1 MATSLKGSTLKKIVY
16 LAAAI
21 FLATVFLAAC
31 GGDPEATATPEP
43 PPPTSTADPTAT
55 PTATSTAE
63 PTATPTATSTAE
75 PTATPTATSTAEPTA
90 TPTATSTAEP
100 TATPTATSTAEP
112 TATPTATSTAEPTA
126 TPTAVPTSVPDPAAS
141 ISPDAEVSDEGALSV
156 ECPLDG
162 TLDSAVAIS
171 SCSALAVQQ
180 VNSFSFN
187 AEIDL
192 LALFPVEET
201 GGDEGSIQLS
211 GSMVQPGRLRFQ
223 INMGLDAEMIE
234 INGVIV
240 GNDTYVQDPESRLWF
255 KGAPPDAD
263 FLASLQMVGM
273 LMLPTDPAISL
284 NGTIDL
290 DDGSM
295 AYLIVSDQPAQQ
307 GSGAGF
313 PLGSDNAVTRVVG
326 VADFLPREV
335 RVAAEGLDG
344 ETRDFITISYHGYNE
359 AAEIE
364 PPADY
369 LPLPDEAMDPGT
381 PGSPMVMGLTRNDDG
396 DVEVMFSE
404 PVFVEGDV
412 ELYVLDPETG
422 GWGLPLLGGS
432 GTDTLTFDADAEDRP
447 SLVLGESQIAGF
459 SFHDSDSNL
468 VDSEGTWV
476 NLNFDFWTYE

>member
-1 MATSLKGSTLKKIVY
+1 MKKIVY

-31 GGDPEATATPEP
+31 GGDPEATSTPEP
-43 PPPTSTADPTAT
+43 PPL
-55 PTATSTAE
+55 TSTAE
-63 PTATPTATSTAE
+63 PTAE
-75 PTATPTATSTAEPTA
+75 PTP
-90 TPTATSTAEP
+90 
-100 TATPTATSTAEP
+100 
-112 TATPTATSTAEPTA
+112 
-126 TPTAVPTSVPDPAAS
+126 TPTAVPTSVPTPAAS
-141 ISPDAEVSDEGALSV
+141 STPAAEVSDRGALSE
-156 ECPLDG
+156 ECPPDG

-187 AEIDL
+187 AEIEL
-192 LALFPVEET
+192 LALFPVGET

-211 GSMVQPGRLRFQ
+211 GSIVQPGRLRFQ
-223 INMGLDAEMIE
+223 INLGPEAGMIE
-234 INGVIV
+234 FSGVIV
-240 GNDTYVQDPESRLWF
+240 GNDTYVQDPESRQWF
-255 KGAPPDAD
+255 KGVPPDD
-263 FLASLQMVGM
+263 DLLSSLQMVGM

-284 NGTIDL
+284 KGTIDL
-290 DDGSM
+290 DDGSK
-295 AYLIVSDQPAQQ
+295 AYLIVSEQSAQ
-307 GSGAGF
+307 GGGAGLPF
-313 PLGSDNAVTRVVG
+313 GAGSTVTRVVG
-326 VADFLPREV
+326 VADFLTREV

-344 ETRDFITISYHGYNE
+344 ETRDFITINYHGYNE

-369 LPLPDEAMDPGT
+369 LPLPDEATDTGT
-381 PGSPMVMGLTRNDDG
+381 PGSPMVMGLARNDDG
-396 DVEVMFSE
+396 DVEVMFNE

-447 SLVLGESQIAGF
+447 SLILGESQLAGF
-459 SFHDSDSNL
+459 SFPDSGSNL

>member
-1 MATSLKGSTLKKIVY
+1 MKKIVY

-21 FLATVFLAAC
+21 FLVTVFLAAC
-31 GGDPEATATPEP
+31 GGDPQATSTPEP
-43 PPPTSTADPTAT
+43 PPPTQ
-55 PTATSTAE
+55 TAE
-63 PTATPTATSTAE
+63 PTAE
-75 PTATPTATSTAEPTA
+75 PTAAPAAAPTAA
-90 TPTATSTAEP
+90 
-100 TATPTATSTAEP
+100 
-112 TATPTATSTAEPTA
+112 
-126 TPTAVPTSVPDPAAS
+126 PTSVPTPAAS
-141 ISPDAEVSDEGALSV
+141 STPDAEASDQGALSV
-156 ECPLDG
+156 ECPPDG

-201 GGDEGSIQLS
+201 GGDQGSLRLS
-211 GSMVQPGRLRFQ
+211 GSIIQPDRLRFQ
-223 INMGLDAEMIE
+223 INLGPEAGMIE
-234 INGVIV
+234 FSGVIV

-255 KGAPPDAD
+255 KGVPPDD
-263 FLASLQMVGM
+263 DLLSSLQMVGM
-273 LMLPTDPAISL
+273 LMLPTEPAISL

-295 AYLIVSDQPAQQ
+295 AYLIVSDQPPQQ
-307 GSGAGF
+307 GSGAGLPF
-313 PLGSDNAVTRVVG
+313 SSGSTVTRAVG
-326 VADFLPREV
+326 VADFLTREV
-335 RVAAEGLDG
+335 RVAAEGSDG
-344 ETRDFITISYHGYNE
+344 EPRDFITINYHGYNE

-404 PVFVEGDV
+404 PVLVEGDV

-459 SFHDSDSNL
+459 SFPDSDSNL

>member
-1 MATSLKGSTLKKIVY
+1 MKKIVY

-31 GGDPEATATPEP
+31 GGDPEATSTPGP
-43 PPPTSTADPTAT
+43 PPPTSTA
-55 PTATSTAE
+55 E
-63 PTATPTATSTAE
+63 PTDE
-75 PTATPTATSTAEPTA
+75 PTP
-90 TPTATSTAEP
+90 
-100 TATPTATSTAEP
+100 
-112 TATPTATSTAEPTA
+112 
-126 TPTAVPTSVPDPAAS
+126 TPTAVPTSVPTPAAS
-141 ISPDAEVSDEGALSV
+141 STPAAEVSDQGALSV
-156 ECPLDG
+156 ECPPDG

-187 AEIDL
+187 AQIDL

-223 INMGLDAEMIE
+223 INMGLDAEMTE

-240 GNDTYVQDPESRLWF
+240 GNDTYVQDPESSLWF
-255 KGAPPDAD
+255 KGTPPDDD

-284 NGTIDL
+284 DGTIDL
-290 DDGSM
+290 DDGSK
-295 AYLIVSDQPAQQ
+295 AYLIFSEQSAQ
-307 GSGAGF
+307 GGGAGLPF
-313 PLGSDNAVTRVVG
+313 GAGSTVTRVVG
-326 VADFLPREV
+326 VADFLTREV

-369 LPLPDEAMDPGT
+369 LPLPDEATDTGT
-381 PGSPMVMGLTRNDDG
+381 PGSPMVMGLARNDDG
-396 DVEVMFSE
+396 DVEVMFNE

-447 SLVLGESQIAGF
+447 SLILGESQLAGF
-459 SFHDSDSNL
+459 SFPDSDSNL

>member
-1 MATSLKGSTLKKIVY
+1 MKKIVY

-21 FLATVFLAAC
+21 FLAMVVLAAC

-43 PPPTSTADPTAT
+43 RPPS
-55 PTATSTAE
+55 STAE
-63 PTATPTATSTAE
+63 PTATPEPRPPSSTAE
-75 PTATPTATSTAEPTA
+75 PTATPELPSPTSTAEPTSTPEPPPPTSTAEPTA
-90 TPTATSTAEP
+90 
-100 TATPTATSTAEP
+100 
-112 TATPTATSTAEPTA
+112 
-126 TPTAVPTSVPDPAAS
+126 VPAPDPAAG
-141 ISPDAEVSDEGALSV
+141 ISPDAEVSDEGVLSM

-180 VNSFSFN
+180 VSSFSFN
-187 AEIDL
+187 AEMDL

-201 GGDEGSIQLS
+201 GGDEGSIRLS
-211 GSMVQPGRLRFQ
+211 GSVVQPDRLRFQ
-223 INMGLDAEMIE
+223 ITLGPDAEMVE
-234 INGVIV
+234 VNGVIV
-240 GNDTYVQDPESRLWF
+240 GSETYVQDPESRLWF

-273 LMLPTDPAISL
+273 LMLPTDPAVSL
-284 NGTIDL
+284 NGAIDL
-290 DDGSM
+290 DDGSI
-295 AYLIVSDQPAQQ
+295 AYLIVSDQPAQ

-313 PLGSDNAVTRVVG
+313 PLGEGGSVTRVVG
-326 VADFLPREV
+326 VADFLIREV

-344 ETRDFITISYHGYNE
+344 ESRDFITISYHSYNE
-359 AAEIE
+359 PVEIE

-369 LPLPDEAMDPGT
+369 LLLPDEAVDTGAPG
-381 PGSPMVMGLTRNDDG
+381 PSMVAGLTRNDDG

-447 SLVLGESQIAGF
+447 SLVLGESQIAGL
-459 SFHDSDSNL
+459 SFPDSDSNL
-468 VDSEGTWV
+468 MDSEGTWV
-476 NLNFDFWTYE
+476 NLNLDFWTYE

>member
-43 PPPTSTADPTAT
+43 PPPTSTA
-55 PTATSTAE
+55 E

-75 PTATPTATSTAEPTA
+75 PTATPTATPTAEPTA
-90 TPTATSTAEP
+90 TPTATS
-100 TATPTATSTAEP
+100 
-112 TATPTATSTAEPTA
+112 
-126 TPTAVPTSVPDPAAS
+126 TSVPDPAAS

-180 VNSFSFN
+180 VNSFFFN

-313 PLGSDNAVTRVVG
+313 PLGSGSAVTRVVG

>member
-1 MATSLKGSTLKKIVY
+1 MKKIVY

-31 GGDPEATATPEP
+31 GGDPQATSTPEP
-43 PPPTSTADPTAT
+43 PPPTSTAQ
-55 PTATSTAE
+55 
-63 PTATPTATSTAE
+63 
-75 PTATPTATSTAEPTA
+75 
-90 TPTATSTAEP
+90 
-100 TATPTATSTAEP
+100 
-112 TATPTATSTAEPTA
+112 PTA
-126 TPTAVPTSVPDPAAS
+126 TPTAVPTSVPTPNPAAS
-141 ISPDAEVSDEGALSV
+141 ISPDAEVSGQGALSV

-201 GGDEGSIQLS
+201 GGDQGSIQLS
-211 GSMVQPGRLRFQ
+211 GSMVQPDRLRFQ
-223 INMGLDAEMIE
+223 INLGTGAEMTE

-240 GNDTYVQDPESRLWF
+240 GNDTYVQDPESHLWF
-255 KGAPPDAD
+255 KGAPPDDD
-263 FLASLQMVGM
+263 FLASIQMVGM

-290 DDGSM
+290 DDGSI

-313 PLGSDNAVTRVVG
+313 PLGSGSTVTRVVG
-326 VADFLPREV
+326 VADFLIREV

-344 ETRDFITISYHGYNE
+344 EARDFITISYHGYNE
-359 AAEIE
+359 TAEIE

-369 LPLPDEAMDPGT
+369 LPLPDEAMDTGAPGT
-381 PGSPMVMGLTRNDDG
+381 PMVVGLTRNDDG

-432 GTDTLTFDADAEDRP
+432 GTDTLTFDADAEDKP

-459 SFHDSDSNL
+459 SFPDSDSNL